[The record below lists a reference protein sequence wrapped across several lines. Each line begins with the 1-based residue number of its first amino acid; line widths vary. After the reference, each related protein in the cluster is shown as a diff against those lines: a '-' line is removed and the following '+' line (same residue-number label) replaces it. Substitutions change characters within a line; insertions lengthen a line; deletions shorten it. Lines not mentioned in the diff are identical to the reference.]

1 MANVATKAD
10 LNHASTMV
18 KQQIDHLKET
28 FDPIRKGIYALIW
41 LIIAAVVGGGLA
53 FLINTPQAT
62 SSPPAQTAPKV
73 P

>member
-18 KQQIDHLKET
+18 SQQIDHLKET
-28 FDPIRKGIYALIW
+28 FNPIKNGVYALIW

-53 FLINTPQAT
+53 FLINKPQAA